1 MKSKRLVFRDEAEA
15 DLVALY
21 NYIAEA
27 SGSFHTAFSFT
38 ERLRSACYKLVDFP
52 ERGAP
57 RDDIK
62 AGLRILTIERKTV
75 ITYFV
80 KGGDVII
87 SNIFHGGRDWEA
99 FFTGDN
105 VENDEEQSRN

>member
-1 MKSKRLVFRDEAEA
+1 MKSKRLVFRDEAES

-27 SGSFHTAFSFT
+27 SGSFETAFNFT
-38 ERLRSACYKLVDFP
+38 ERLRSACLKLEDFP
-52 ERGAP
+52 DRGAP
-57 RDDIK
+57 RDEIRK
-62 AGLRILTIERKTV
+62 GLRILVLQRKTV

-80 KGGDVII
+80 KGDDVII

-99 FFTGDN
+99 F
-105 VENDEEQSRN
+105 

>member
-1 MKSKRLVFRDEAEA
+1 MLRFMI
-15 DLVALY
+15 
-21 NYIAEA
+21 YIAQA

-38 ERLRSACYKLVDFP
+38 ERLRSACFKLVDFP
-52 ERGAP
+52 DRGAP

-62 AGLRILTIERKTV
+62 AGLRILSIERKTV

-99 FFTGDN
+99 FFLDDKIDGG
-105 VENDEEQSRN
+105 EG

>member
-1 MKSKRLVFRDEAEA
+1 MKGKRLVFRDEAEA
-15 DLVALY
+15 DLIALY
-21 NYIAEA
+21 VYIAQA

-38 ERLRSACYKLVDFP
+38 ERLRSACFKLVDFP
-52 ERGAP
+52 DRGAP

-62 AGLRILTIERKTV
+62 AGLRILSIERKTV

-80 KGGDVII
+80 KGDEVTI

-99 FFTGDN
+99 FFLDDKI
-105 VENDEEQSRN
+105 EDDEG

>member
-1 MKSKRLVFRDEAEA
+1 MKGKRLVFRDEAEA

-21 NYIAEA
+21 NYIARA
-27 SGSFHTAFSFT
+27 SSSFHTAFSFT
-38 ERLRSACYKLVDFP
+38 ERLREACFKLVEFP
-52 ERGAP
+52 DRGAP

-62 AGLRILTIERKTV
+62 AGLRILSIERKTV

-80 KGGDVII
+80 KGDEVII

-99 FFTGDN
+99 FFLDSKIEDG
-105 VENDEEQSRN
+105 QG

>member
-1 MKSKRLVFRDEAEA
+1 MKGKRLVFRAEAEA

-21 NYIAEA
+21 VYIAQA
-27 SGSFHTAFSFT
+27 IGSFHTAFSFT
-38 ERLRSACYKLVDFP
+38 ERLRSACFKLVDFP
-52 ERGAP
+52 DRGAP

-62 AGLRILTIERKTV
+62 AGLRILSIERKTV
-75 ITYFV
+75 VTYFV

-99 FFTGDN
+99 FFLDDKIDDG
-105 VENDEEQSRN
+105 EG

>member
-1 MKSKRLVFRDEAEA
+1 MNSKRLVFREEAEA

-21 NYIAEA
+21 VYIAQA

-38 ERLRSACYKLVDFP
+38 EWLRSACFKLVDFP
-52 ERGAP
+52 NHGAP

-62 AGLRILTIERKTV
+62 TGLRILTIERKTV
-75 ITYFV
+75 VTYFV

-99 FFTGDN
+99 IFLDDKIDGGGG
-105 VENDEEQSRN
+105 

>member
-1 MKSKRLVFRDEAEA
+1 LKGKRLVFRDEAEA

-21 NYIAEA
+21 TYITQA
-27 SGSFHTAFSFT
+27 SGSFHTAFGFT
-38 ERLRSACYKLVDFP
+38 ERLRSACFKLVDFP
-52 ERGAP
+52 DRGAP

-80 KGGDVII
+80 KGDDVII

-99 FFTGDN
+99 FFLDDKIEDSEG
-105 VENDEEQSRN
+105 

>member
-21 NYIAEA
+21 TYIAQV
-27 SGSFHTAFSFT
+27 SRSFHTAFSFT
-38 ERLRSACYKLVDFP
+38 ERLRNACFKLVDFP
-52 ERGAP
+52 DRGAP

-80 KGGDVII
+80 EGDDVII

-99 FFTGDN
+99 FFLDDKIEDG
-105 VENDEEQSRN
+105 ES

>member
-1 MKSKRLVFRDEAEA
+1 MKGKRLVFRDEAEA

-21 NYIAEA
+21 SYIARA
-27 SGSFHTAFSFT
+27 SGSFHVAFSFT
-38 ERLRSACYKLVDFP
+38 EQLRHACFKLVDFP

-62 AGLRILTIERKTV
+62 AGLRILSIERATV

-80 KGGDVII
+80 KGDEVII

-99 FFTGDN
+99 FFLDN
-105 VENDEEQSRN
+105 KIEDGQG

>member
-21 NYIAEA
+21 NYIAQS
-27 SGSFHTAFSFT
+27 SGSFHSAFSFT
-38 ERLRSACYKLVDFP
+38 ERLRDACFKLVEFP
-52 ERGAP
+52 DRGAP
-57 RDDIK
+57 RDDIR
-62 AGLRILTIERKTV
+62 AGLRILCIERKTV

-80 KGGDVII
+80 KGDEVII

-99 FFTGDN
+99 FFLDDKIEDGDG
-105 VENDEEQSRN
+105 

>member
-1 MKSKRLVFRDEAEA
+1 MKGKRLVFRAEAEA

-21 NYIAEA
+21 VYIAQA

-38 ERLRSACYKLVDFP
+38 ERLRSACFKLVDFP
-52 ERGAP
+52 DRGAP

-62 AGLRILTIERKTV
+62 AGLRILSIERKTV

-80 KGGDVII
+80 KGDEVII

-99 FFTGDN
+99 SFLDDKIDDG
-105 VENDEEQSRN
+105 EG

>member
-21 NYIAEA
+21 NYIARA
-27 SGSFHTAFSFT
+27 TGSFHTAFSFT
-38 ERLRSACYKLVDFP
+38 ERLRNACFKLVDFP
-52 ERGAP
+52 DSGAP

-62 AGLRILTIERKTV
+62 AGLRILTIERRTV

-80 KGGDVII
+80 KSGDVII

-99 FFTGDN
+99 FFLDDK
-105 VENDEEQSRN
+105 VEDGEEQT